1 MSEVE
6 ETENDDEEH
15 ADAEDDGGD
24 PGIEDII
31 RSEAEALAAE
41 LDEAVE
47 QGLDASTLQEIEETV
62 ENAAEALIT
71 MKEARTK
78 LQEVKKDRGYGRA
91 GTGGE
96 GASRSA
102 RRRLLGNT
110 LKVSIAA
117 FRAIGQ
123 VTLNAPS
130 PERDWA
136 ESPC

>member
-1 MSEVE
+1 MVSEVE
-6 ETENDDEEH
+6 ETENDDEELIE
-15 ADAEDDGGD
+15 ADDDGGD
-24 PGIEDII
+24 PGIGDII

-91 GTGGE
+91 GTGSE
-96 GASRSA
+96 GAS
-102 RRRLLGNT
+102 
-110 LKVSIAA
+110 KVSQKKAS
-117 FRAIGQ
+117 GK
-123 VTLNAPS
+123 APLF
-130 PERDWA
+130 
-136 ESPC
+136 